1 MTRLDLRPMGVGEV
15 LDRSFQML
23 RRHLGTLFVT
33 TLLGM
38 APLLVI
44 YLSMGVPMGAAMPE
58 EQLAGIGGLALVA
71 FFVFMVTVTV
81 AWAALTRQVD
91 QAVEGG
97 PVSLADGARYGV
109 RKFLKVLGLMI
120 LVYLAGLGLLLPATL
135 AAVALG
141 LVVSLVLGEAA
152 SAVAVAVLIVVAFAV
167 AALVWA
173 PLAFL
178 SLPAMVSEGIGPVQA
193 LRRAHRLGKG
203 GRGRVAATAFVA
215 WLVMLL
221 PTIGL
226 PFLFGFGTE
235 FWTGSGAGT
244 TSSMQLYLYQAVTF
258 AVGGLTTPFMVAV
271 MVFTYYDR
279 RVRREGYDV
288 ELASEAIPQNV

>member
-1 MTRLDLRPMGVGEV
+1 MTGPHLRPMGLGEV
-15 LDRSFQML
+15 LDRSFQVL
-23 RRHLGTLFVT
+23 RGHLGTLFIT
-33 TLLGM
+33 TLIGM

-44 YLSMGVPMGAAMPE
+44 YLSMGVPMGGALPEEELAAM
-58 EQLAGIGGLALVA
+58 GGLMFVSFLV
-71 FFVFMVTVTV
+71 FLVTVTV

-97 PVSLADGARYGV
+97 AVSLADGARFGA
-109 RKFLKVLGLMI
+109 RNFLKVVALVL
-120 LVYLAGLGLLLPATL
+120 LVYLASAGLLLPAGIAA
-135 AAVALG
+135 AAVGMAG
-141 LVVSLVLGEAA
+141 SLFLSE
-152 SAVAVAVLIVVAFAV
+152 AVATVLIAALLVAAFAV
-167 AALVWA
+167 AGLLWA

-178 SLPAMVSEGIGPVQA
+178 SLPAMVAEGLGPIQA

-203 GRGRVAATAFVA
+203 GRLRVVATAVVA
-215 WLVMLL
+215 SLVMML

-235 FWTGSGAGT
+235 FWMGAGAGT
-244 TSSMQLYLYQAVTF
+244 ASALQLYLYQAVTF

-288 ELASEAIPQNV
+288 ELASEAIPQNA